1 MGKPNSTLAYTFI
14 KVIYL
19 DYLFSQVHFHGYK
32 FPLLKVTFFKTSST
46 NIRIRGNYSLFQS
59 RGCFDLIL
67 STKFMLQ
74 IITGKK

>member
-32 FPLLKVTFFKTSST
+32 FTLLKVTFFFKHQAQTSGFVEIT
-46 NIRIRGNYSLFQS
+46 HYFKVV
-59 RGCFDLIL
+59 DVLI
-67 STKFMLQ
+67 
-74 IITGKK
+74 